1 MGILSS
7 ISLISL
13 ILAVLLYV
21 SIIIGIF
28 FSLKNQRQQLKTM
41 NKILEQLRNKNT
53 DK

>member
-28 FSLKNQRQQLKTM
+28 FSLKNQQQQLKTM
-41 NKILEQLRNKNT
+41 NKILEQLRNRNT